1 MSVVHHTRSYIF
13 VSVCPPRKASFI
25 FVSVLSKAEIRW
37 HEGFF
42 YSHTLRI
49 LHYTALQC
57 TALHPPPRY
66 TRSCDADRL
75 DIAKN
80 ELGAMLEEE
89 ELASAI
95 LLVFANKQVRERVCV
110 CVCVNFTV
118 SHITMKSFT
127 LRLTP

>member
-37 HEGFF
+37 PEGFF

-49 LHYTALQC
+49 LHC
-57 TALHPPPRY
+57 TALHTLHYTRRCTY

-95 LLVFANKQVRERVCV
+95 LLVFANKQVRERECVCV
-110 CVCVNFTV
+110 CVCV
-118 SHITMKSFT
+118 
-127 LRLTP
+127 